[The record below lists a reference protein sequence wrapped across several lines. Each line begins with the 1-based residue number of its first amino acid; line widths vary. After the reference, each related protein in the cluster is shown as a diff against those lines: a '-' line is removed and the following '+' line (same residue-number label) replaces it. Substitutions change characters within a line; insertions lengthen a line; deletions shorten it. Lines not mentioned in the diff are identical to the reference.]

1 MVPLPPNA
9 TSAISSTA
17 PAAASAAAA
26 TSNGLVVALMG
37 SVNSFWAMWR
47 KKPNRIT
54 KTKKVGENSSLA
66 KSKKFL
72 AMISG
77 KATNFMRKKKAKNEE
92 SENGEDFGDGGL
104 WQKEILMGDKCQP
117 LDFSGVIY
125 YDRNGKQLAEVPVRS
140 ARSSPLPCYV
150 NGSSKYSEIN

>member
-1 MVPLPPNA
+1 
-9 TSAISSTA
+9 
-17 PAAASAAAA
+17 
-26 TSNGLVVALMG
+26 MG
-37 SVNSFWAMWR
+37 PVNSFWAMWR
-47 KKPNRIT
+47 KKPNHRSN
-54 KTKKVGENSSLA
+54 KTKKSGENSSLA

-72 AMISG
+72 AKISG

-92 SENGEDFGDGGL
+92 GEYGEDFGDGGL

-150 NGSSKYSEIN
+150 NGSFRD